1 MKLTIPELA
10 LVVLVGPSGSGKST
24 FAAKHFRS
32 TEVLSSDFC
41 RGLVADDE
49 NDLAATAPA
58 FRVLQYIAGER
69 LRSGRLTVVDATNVQ
84 PEARKPLIQLA
95 RDHDFLAA
103 AIVFDLSEKVCAE
116 RNRGRPDRNLPSGVI
131 HRQRDQMKRSL
142 RGLEREGF
150 RYVYVLDSVERVDS
164 AVIERQRLRVDRRN
178 EHGPFDVVGDVHGCR
193 EELIAL
199 LIHLGYSVSAADGR
213 HRVTHPD
220 GRCAIFL
227 GDLVDRGPDI
237 PGVLRLVMSMVDDG
251 VALSIAG
258 NHDQKL
264 ARALSGRNVKM
275 SHGLERSLEQLESD
289 PALKADAGRFL
300 DGLISHFVLDDGKLV
315 VAHAGLKEDM
325 QGRASAR
332 VREFALYGETTGESD
347 EFGRPIRLD
356 WAQNYRGGALVVYGH
371 VAVTEPRW
379 VNNTVNIDTGC
390 VFGGRLSALRY
401 PEREIV
407 SVPARRTYY
416 EPVHPVVELTHP
428 SDDLLDV
435 ADVLGKR
442 IVETSLMGN
451 VTVRE
456 ENATAAL
463 EVMSRFAIDPHW
475 LVYLPPTMSPTE
487 ASSQP
492 GMLEHPGDAFA
503 YFRKNGVQRVVCEEK
518 HMGSRAVVIVCRDEE
533 AALRRFGSVP
543 SSGIGVCYTRTG
555 RPMFADGNL
564 ERALLQKVLDACTG
578 AELWAR
584 LETDW
589 ALLDCELMPWSAKA
603 QELIADQYAPVGA
616 AAAVS
621 LELAGE
627 ALSAATG
634 RGIDL
639 HELRDQIARRR
650 EAVDRYAEAYRRYCW
665 PVQTVDDLRLAP
677 FHVLA
682 TEARVHADKTH
693 EWHMEQVYLLAKT
706 EAGVLVSTPHKTV
719 DLSDEASEREAVE
732 WWRLTADAG
741 GEGMVL
747 KPFDFIARSGRGI
760 VQPGIKCRG
769 HEYLRIIYGPE
780 YDRPD
785 NLLRLRDRASL
796 SLKRSL
802 ALREFALGIEAI
814 TRFVRREP
822 LFRVH
827 ECAFAVLALESEPVD
842 PAL

>member
-1 MKLTIPELA
+1 
-10 LVVLVGPSGSGKST
+10 
-24 FAAKHFRS
+24 
-32 TEVLSSDFC
+32 
-41 RGLVADDE
+41 
-49 NDLAATAPA
+49 
-58 FRVLQYIAGER
+58 
-69 LRSGRLTVVDATNVQ
+69 
-84 PEARKPLIQLA
+84 
-95 RDHDFLAA
+95 
-103 AIVFDLSEKVCAE
+103 
-116 RNRGRPDRNLPSGVI
+116 
-131 HRQRDQMKRSL
+131 
-142 RGLEREGF
+142 
-150 RYVYVLDSVERVDS
+150 
-164 AVIERQRLRVDRRN
+164 
-178 EHGPFDVVGDVHGCR
+178 
-193 EELIAL
+193 
-199 LIHLGYSVSAADGR
+199 
-213 HRVTHPD
+213 
-220 GRCAIFL
+220 
-227 GDLVDRGPDI
+227 
-237 PGVLRLVMSMVDDG
+237 MSMVDDG
-251 VALSIAG
+251 VALCIAG

-289 PALKADAGRFL
+289 PALKADAGKFL

-315 VAHAGLKEDM
+315 VAHAGLKEEM

-407 SVPARRTYY
+407 SAPARRTYY
-416 EPVHPVVELTHP
+416 EPIRPLVELIHP

-451 VTVRE
+451 LTVRE

-543 SSGIGVCYTRTG
+543 PSGIGVCYTRTG

-564 ERALLQKVLDACTG
+564 ERALLQNVLDACTG

-589 ALLDCELMPWSAKA
+589 VLLDCELMPWSAKA
-603 QELIADQYAPVGA
+603 HELIADHYARVRA
-616 AAAVS
+616 AAAPS
-621 LELAGE
+621 FELAGE
-627 ALSAATG
+627 ALSAAID

-639 HELRDQIARRR
+639 HELQDQVVLRR
-650 EAVDRYAEAYRRYCW
+650 EAVDRYAEVYRRYCW

-682 TEARVHADKTH
+682 SEAGVHADKTH
-693 EWHMEQVYLLAKT
+693 EWHMEQVDLLAKT
-706 EAGVLVSTPHKTV
+706 DAGVLVSTPHKTV
-719 DLSDEASEREAVE
+719 DLSDEASEREAIE
-732 WWRLTADAG
+732 WWRQSADAG

-747 KPFDFIARSGRGI
+747 KPFDCIARSGRGL

-780 YDRPD
+780 YDRPH

-802 ALREFALGIEAI
+802 ALREFALGIEAV

-842 PAL
+842 PVL